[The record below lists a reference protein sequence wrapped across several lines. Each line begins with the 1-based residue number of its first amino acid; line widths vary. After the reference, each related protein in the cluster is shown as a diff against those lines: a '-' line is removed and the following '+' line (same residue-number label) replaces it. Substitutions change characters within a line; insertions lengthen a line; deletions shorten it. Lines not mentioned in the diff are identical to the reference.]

1 MDMRITSKGQVTIPL
16 AIREKYGFL
25 PETDIEFIE
34 KEDWIG
40 IRRTQGSKPDQ
51 VDRFIQRLTG
61 SATGTLTTD
70 EMMELSRG
78 YAAEG

>member
-34 KEDWIG
+34 REDWIG
-40 IRRTQGSKPDQ
+40 IRRTQGRKPDQ

-61 SATGTLTTD
+61 SGTGQLTTD
-70 EMMELSRG
+70 EIMELSRRYSEDG
-78 YAAEG
+78 